1 MDGLRIY
8 YVVRSYG
15 LRTKKK
21 KTNLYVLSHT
31 QNLANNVKYLCKQIR
46 MQVQHNMKKTDKK
59 RLKTRK
65 GGKTE

>member
-15 LRTKKK
+15 LRTITKKK
-21 KTNLYVLSHT
+21 LHVLSHT
-31 QNLANNVKYLCKQIR
+31 QNLANNVKYLFKQICVR
-46 MQVQHNMKKTDKK
+46 VQHNMRKTDQK

-65 GGKTE
+65 GGKTK